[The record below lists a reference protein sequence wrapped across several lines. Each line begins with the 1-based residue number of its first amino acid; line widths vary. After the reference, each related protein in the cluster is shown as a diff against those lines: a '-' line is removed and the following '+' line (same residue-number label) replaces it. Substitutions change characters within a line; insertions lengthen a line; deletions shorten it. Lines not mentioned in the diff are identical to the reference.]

1 MKANLEIL
9 FMTFFNK
16 FKLILGISMIFLLII
31 ATNLIDKNNFARVRD
46 SVSTIYEDRI
56 VANDIIFEISN
67 AIHKKEIAI
76 VLSDTVFFNRINL
89 DINKTIEDNISKY
102 SNTKLTREE
111 AILFSDLKD
120 YLQVLKNEE
129 KKYID
134 SNFTDNKALINN
146 ISSITE
152 NLFSLS
158 KIQLEEGKRQMSI
171 SEKAMDKVDLFTQI
185 EIYFLI
191 FLAIVIQ
198 IIVMYEKK

>member
-1 MKANLEIL
+1 
-9 FMTFFNK
+9 MTLFNK
-16 FKLILGISMIFLLII
+16 FKWILGISMIFLLII

-76 VLSDTVFFNRINL
+76 VLSDAVFFNRINI

-102 SNTKLTREE
+102 SNTKLTRKE
-111 AILFSDLKD
+111 AILFSDLKN
-120 YLQVLKNEE
+120 YLEVLKNEE

-134 SNFTDNKALINN
+134 SNFTDNEFLINS
-146 ISSITE
+146 ISLITE

-171 SEKAMDKVDLFTQI
+171 SQKALAKVDLFTQI

-191 FLAIVIQ
+191 FLAIIIQ